1 LFKVTKAEARF
12 KGNLFTQV
20 IAGFR
25 IPAQDQSGSGDVFP
39 TKTDKPERDTG
50 TYINAPGA

>member
-20 IAGFR
+20 ISGFR

-50 TYINAPGA
+50 TYLNAPGA